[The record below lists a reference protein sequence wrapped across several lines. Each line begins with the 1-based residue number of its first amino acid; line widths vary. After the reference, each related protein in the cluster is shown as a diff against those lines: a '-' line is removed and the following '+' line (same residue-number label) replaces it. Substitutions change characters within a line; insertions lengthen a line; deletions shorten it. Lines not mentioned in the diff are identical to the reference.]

1 MKICHITTVH
11 PRFDVRIFHK
21 ECQSLND
28 EFKVVSLI
36 VADGLGNTVANQIQI
51 YDIGKAK
58 SRKERFVKTVHKALK
73 KALSLKADVYHLHD
87 PELLRIIKKLKK
99 SGAAVIYDAHED
111 LPRQIL
117 NKPYIPK
124 LLRNFISLVIE
135 KYENKKAKIADGI
148 ITATPHIRERFLKIN
163 PNTTDI
169 NNFPKIND
177 ILYHNNWDEKE
188 LAIAYI
194 GGIFKTRGILE
205 TLEAIKDSNIKL
217 LLAGKFSPE
226 SFETECRNHPGWK
239 NVNYFG
245 FLDRNGINNIL
256 KQARIGMVILEN
268 TPSYIVSLPVK
279 MFEYMAAG
287 LPVMASDFELW
298 KSIIETENCG
308 ICVNQKDVNEIN
320 QKLNQII
327 FNTELL
333 KKMGKNGRN
342 AVINKY
348 NWSLEEKKLI
358 SFYKNLIKNNNEN
371 IVD

>member
-11 PRFDVRIFHK
+11 PRLDVRIFHK
-21 ECQSLND
+21 ECQSLNN
-28 EFKVVSLI
+28 EFKDVSLI
-36 VADGLGNTVANQIQI
+36 VADGLGDTVSNQIKI

-58 SRKERFVKTVHKALK
+58 GRKERFVKTVNIALK
-73 KALSLKADVYHLHD
+73 KALSIKADVYHIHD

-124 LLRNFISLVIE
+124 SLRNFISHVIE
-135 KYENKKAKIADGI
+135 KYENRKAKIANGLI
-148 ITATPHIRERFLKIN
+148 AATPHIRDRFLKIN
-163 PNTTDI
+163 PNTTDV
-169 NNFPKIND
+169 NNFPKIDDIVYND
-177 ILYHNNWDEKE
+177 NWDERE

-226 SFETECRNHPGWK
+226 TLEAECRNHPGWK
-239 NVNYFG
+239 NVIYFG
-245 FLDRNGINNIL
+245 FLDRNGINDIL

-287 LPVMASDFELW
+287 LPVMASDFDLW
-298 KSIIETENCG
+298 KSIVEAENCG

-327 FNTELL
+327 YNTELL
-333 KKMGKNGRN
+333 KEMGRNGRN
-342 AVINKY
+342 AVVNKY
-348 NWSLEEKKLI
+348 NWSIEEKKLI
-358 SFYKNLIKNNNEN
+358 SFYKNLIRNNNEN
-371 IVD
+371 IAY